1 VPSTKDRIRS
11 LVKENLEID
20 QELNFDAKFSEAN
33 VSSVDAIAFLKL
45 INKEFNLTIPPE
57 DFVQIQT
64 LRELVAYLDT
74 HAG

>member
-1 VPSTKDRIRS
+1 MPSTKDRIRS